1 MKENKSSVI
10 FEEANEGC
18 SRRTSTCYDRA
29 RWRDFACSKCL
40 RGGRLRLGVVV
51 DEEEGGRIRGGGSW
65 KENKI
70 NKGCV
75 EGIRQP
81 FKFANNLSVD
91 QATKLCNQH
100 RPLNE

>member
-1 MKENKSSVI
+1 M
-10 FEEANEGC
+10 FEGE
-18 SRRTSTCYDRA
+18 
-29 RWRDFACSKCL
+29 
-40 RGGRLRLGVVV
+40 RLGLGVVV